1 MVDKMNDENFRKYLE
16 IIQGVIERMAKN
28 SFQIK
33 AWAATL
39 FTATIVLTFSM
50 INILIFLVLILA
62 ITMLW
67 ALDAYYLQQERL
79 FRKLYEKVVADYN
92 DPSKKDKIKV
102 FDMNVKELKDNID
115 SVGKIMISI
124 SERLY
129 YLAFIIVLIIFL
141 ITYFTIGWQVLI
153 S

>member
-1 MVDKMNDENFRKYLE
+1 MNDENFRKYLE